1 MDRSRLEL
9 APGICLDAR
18 CAVFLADTDTLAVA
32 DLHLGYAWAHRAR
45 GNLLPICAGE
55 DTLPR
60 LRELIDDYAPREVAL
75 LGDIVHAA
83 VRAEPLLDELRA
95 LAALAE
101 RVPLRLIAGNHDA
114 QLQRLLQQSA
124 IGLTLA
130 RELVAEPHLLLH
142 GDAADESGAAALLAT
157 IRGRGGRLVFGH
169 EHPALSLS
177 DGVASSARCPCFL
190 VAEEALVLPA
200 FSTWAAG
207 SNVRGSPFLSAY
219 SRAVRFTQA
228 VAIVAGKLLP
238 VPL

>member
-18 CAVFLADTDTLAVA
+18 CAVFLADTGTLAVA

-45 GNLLPICAGE
+45 GNLLPICAGD

-142 GDAADESGAAALLAT
+142 GDSADEILVEDAHESARFFIALSNFLAHLHELFAHLPK
-157 IRGRGGRLVFGH
+157 RVAHLPKLFVYFPELFVDGRKFCAHLASELRKLLI
-169 EHPALSLS
+169 EHPGPRI
-177 DGVASSARCPCFL
+177 DRRGVR
-190 VAEEALVLPA
+190 
-200 FSTWAAG
+200 
-207 SNVRGSPFLSAY
+207 R
-219 SRAVRFTQA
+219 
-228 VAIVAGKLLP
+228 
-238 VPL
+238 